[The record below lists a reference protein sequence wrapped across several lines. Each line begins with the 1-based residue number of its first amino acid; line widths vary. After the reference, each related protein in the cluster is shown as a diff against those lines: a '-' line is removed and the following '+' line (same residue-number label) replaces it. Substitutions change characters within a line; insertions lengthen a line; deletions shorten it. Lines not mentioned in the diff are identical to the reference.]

1 MRLHAT
7 NVVLIQAPDHA
18 AQVTLELCSA
28 NLVWSKDY
36 SSSLFTAA
44 GGHDD
49 PMANDE
55 FIPVGSEIVD
65 APGIP
70 EANADDTLARRGI
83 VESENRVTFLTTAL
97 ADLLAEFEA
106 ALETLTRASPGF
118 IDRRRRRPGSI

>member
-1 MRLHAT
+1 LRLHTT

-18 AQVTLELCSA
+18 AQVTPELCAA
-28 NLVWSKDY
+28 NLVRSKDY

-55 FIPVGSEIVD
+55 IIPVGSEVID

-70 EANADDTLARRGI
+70 EANADDALGRRGI
-83 VESENRVTFLTTAL
+83 VESENRVTFAATAL
-97 ADLLAEFEA
+97 ADLLAQFEA
-106 ALETLTRASPGF
+106 TLETLPRASPGF